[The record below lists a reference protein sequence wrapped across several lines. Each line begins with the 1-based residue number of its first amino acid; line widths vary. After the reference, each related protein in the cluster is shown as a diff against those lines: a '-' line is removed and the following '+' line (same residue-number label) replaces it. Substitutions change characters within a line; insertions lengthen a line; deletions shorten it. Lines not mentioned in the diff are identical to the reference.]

1 MTRARPSCN
10 DVFANAMEVLPRLY
24 REKSFDSMY
33 LAIGIWKDACP
44 AAAEIQV
51 CYMLLA
57 MEQGTFTLAQLDSS
71 SFDNLRWYSTD
82 FEFNQRYPTAY
93 LQKQKAG
100 FYHFCSTWAK
110 LLLEDKKLDTNEQLI
125 CKVLTGEIK
134 NPEGEIKKNSS
145 QYPELMAL
153 LKKQE
158 DIRQKEVRGT
168 YGLMTGAWIPTGNL
182 ALLGVH
188 PSVGGQFGIRNQHHE
203 FDLTL
208 QFRFAK
214 SKDTYT
220 VKRNGSYYDRD
231 AYFGGYI
238 GLDYSY
244 YFFSKAKFEAG
255 FAGGLAYDGF
265 DISGSQNDYEYLK
278 PLSIGSFNA
287 NGGLRMNVYVNRDL
301 YIGLQGKYHWINY
314 ANPGGTNLNGDAIT
328 IDLIFGFNVY
338 HPAGHY

>member
-1 MTRARPSCN
+1 M
-10 DVFANAMEVLPRLY
+10 
-24 REKSFDSMY
+24 
-33 LAIGIWKDACP
+33 
-44 AAAEIQV
+44 
-51 CYMLLA
+51 
-57 MEQGTFTLAQLDSS
+57 
-71 SFDNLRWYSTD
+71 
-82 FEFNQRYPTAY
+82 
-93 LQKQKAG
+93 
-100 FYHFCSTWAK
+100 
-110 LLLEDKKLDTNEQLI
+110 
-125 CKVLTGEIK
+125 
-134 NPEGEIKKNSS
+134 
-145 QYPELMAL
+145 
-153 LKKQE
+153 
-158 DIRQKEVRGT
+158 RGT

-244 YFFSKAKFEAG
+244 YFLVKQSLKQASQAVWPMMV
-255 FAGGLAYDGF
+255 F

-287 NGGLRMNVYVNRDL
+287 NGGLRMNVYV
-301 YIGLQGKYHWINY
+301 K
-314 ANPGGTNLNGDAIT
+314 P
-328 IDLIFGFNVY
+328 
-338 HPAGHY
+338 